1 MSNIIYIYGRGWT
14 VKSSS
19 RDGRGFGLGE
29 ALVLGLVKDSVKG
42 LVKAQ
47 VTPVKDLV
55 KTWLRLS

>member
-1 MSNIIYIYGRGWT
+1 M
-14 VKSSS
+14 KSSS